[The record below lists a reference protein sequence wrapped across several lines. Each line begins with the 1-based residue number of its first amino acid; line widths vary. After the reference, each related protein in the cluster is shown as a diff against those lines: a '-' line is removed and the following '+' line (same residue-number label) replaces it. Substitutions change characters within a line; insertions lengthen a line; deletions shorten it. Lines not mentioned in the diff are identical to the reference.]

1 MVWKPNIY
9 EYRRLQMT
17 FKKSR
22 NLHMKKIITR
32 ILIISSFAFANQQ
45 LNAQKVIVNREVET
59 TNDGKMLLGHQLK
72 DQFVKEPYSEWY
84 TKEFNEYALDQKAVG
99 ELKKNKINSYNL
111 IVFIG
116 TWCEDSHR
124 DFPRLM
130 KILEEVNYPDSKL
143 TIIAV
148 NRKKE
153 SPTGDEVRYNVQKV
167 PTIIVEKY
175 GKEIGRIIEMPTTGY
190 VERDLVE
197 ILKKDDQ
204 SVIKELFKKEN

>member
-1 MVWKPNIY
+1 
-9 EYRRLQMT
+9 
-17 FKKSR
+17 
-22 NLHMKKIITR
+22 MKKIIKS
-32 ILIISSFAFANQQ
+32 ILTISVLFLALQQ
-45 LNAQKVIVNREVET
+45 FSAQKVVVGREVET
-59 TNDGKMLLGHQLK
+59 TSDGKMLLGNQLK
-72 DQFVKEPYSEWY
+72 EKFLEAPYSDWYVKEHD
-84 TKEFNEYALDQKAVG
+84 EYALDQKAIS
-99 ELKKNKINSYNL
+99 ELKKGKINSYNMV
-111 IVFIG
+111 VFMG

-130 KILEEVNYPDSKL
+130 KILEEVKFPESKL

-167 PTIIVEKY
+167 PTIIVERY

-190 VERDLVE
+190 IERDLAE

-204 SVIKELFKKEN
+204 SVIKEIFNK

>member
-1 MVWKPNIY
+1 MENN
-9 EYRRLQMT
+9 
-17 FKKSR
+17 R
-22 NLHMKKIITR
+22 NMICKKIITN
-32 ILIISSFAFANQQ
+32 IFTLSVLTLSMQQ
-45 LNAQKVIVNREVET
+45 FNAQKVVVNREVET
-59 TNDGKMLLGHQLK
+59 TNDGKMLLGNQLK
-72 DQFVKEPYSEWY
+72 EQFLKEPYSEWY

-99 ELKKNKINSYNL
+99 ELRKKNITSYNL

-130 KILEEVNYPDSKL
+130 KILEEVKYPDSRL

-153 SPTGDEVRYNVQKV
+153 SPTGDEVKYNVSKV

-197 ILKKDDQ
+197 ILKKDDG
-204 SVIKELFKKEN
+204 SVLKEIFKKEN

>member
-1 MVWKPNIY
+1 MKNNRNMVC
-9 EYRRLQMT
+9 
-17 FKKSR
+17 
-22 NLHMKKIITR
+22 KKIITN
-32 ILIISSFAFANQQ
+32 IFTLSVLTLAMQQ
-45 LNAQKVIVNREVET
+45 FNAQKVVVNREVET
-59 TNDGKMLLGHQLK
+59 TNDGKMLLGNQLK
-72 DQFVKEPYSEWY
+72 EQFLKEPYSEWY

-99 ELKKNKINSYNL
+99 ELRKKNITSYNL

-130 KILEEVNYPDSKL
+130 KILEEVKYPDSRL

-153 SPTGDEVRYNVQKV
+153 SPTGDEVKYNVSKV

-197 ILKKDDQ
+197 ILKKDDG
-204 SVIKELFKKEN
+204 SVLKEIFKKEN

>member
-1 MVWKPNIY
+1 MIC
-9 EYRRLQMT
+9 
-17 FKKSR
+17 
-22 NLHMKKIITR
+22 KKIITN
-32 ILIISSFAFANQQ
+32 IFTLSVLTLSMQQ
-45 LNAQKVIVNREVET
+45 FNAQKVVVNREVET
-59 TNDGKMLLGHQLK
+59 TNDGKMLLGNQLK
-72 DQFVKEPYSEWY
+72 EQFLKDPYSEWY

-99 ELKKNKINSYNL
+99 ELRKKNITSYNL

-130 KILEEVNYPDSKL
+130 KILEEVKYPDSRL

-153 SPTGDEVRYNVQKV
+153 SPTGDEVKYNVSKV

-197 ILKKDDQ
+197 ILKKDDG
-204 SVIKELFKKEN
+204 SVLKEIFKKEN

>member
-1 MVWKPNIY
+1 MKNNRNIIC
-9 EYRRLQMT
+9 
-17 FKKSR
+17 
-22 NLHMKKIITR
+22 KKIITN
-32 ILIISSFAFANQQ
+32 IFTLSVLTLAMQQ
-45 LNAQKVIVNREVET
+45 VNAQKVVVNREVET
-59 TNDGKMLLGHQLK
+59 TNDGKMLLGNQLK
-72 DQFVKEPYSEWY
+72 EQFMKEPYSEWY

-99 ELKKNKINSYNL
+99 ELRKNNITSYNL
-111 IVFIG
+111 IVFVG

-130 KILEEVNYPDSKL
+130 KILEEVKYPDSRL

-153 SPTGDEVRYNVQKV
+153 SPTGDEVKYNVSKV

-197 ILKKDDQ
+197 ILKKDDG
-204 SVIKELFKKEN
+204 SVLKEIFKKEN

>member
-1 MVWKPNIY
+1 
-9 EYRRLQMT
+9 
-17 FKKSR
+17 
-22 NLHMKKIITR
+22 MKKLITNVAV
-32 ILIISSFAFANQQ
+32 ISCLAFTAQQ
-45 LNAQKVIVNREVET
+45 FSAQKVVVNREVET
-59 TNDGKMLLGHQLK
+59 TNDGKMLLGNQLK
-72 DQFVKEPYSEWY
+72 DQFLKAPYADWYVKEHD
-84 TKEFNEYALDQKAVG
+84 EYAMDQKAIND
-99 ELKKNKINSYNL
+99 LKKDKINSYN
-111 IVFIG
+111 ITVFMG

-130 KILEEVNYPDSKL
+130 KILEEVKYPENKL

-153 SPTGDEVRYNVQKV
+153 SPTGDEGRYNIQKV

-190 VERDLVE
+190 IERDLVN

-204 SVIKELFKKEN
+204 SVIKEILK

>member
-1 MVWKPNIY
+1 MRNNRNIIC
-9 EYRRLQMT
+9 
-17 FKKSR
+17 
-22 NLHMKKIITR
+22 KKIITN
-32 ILIISSFAFANQQ
+32 IFTLSVLTLSMQQ
-45 LNAQKVIVNREVET
+45 FNAQKVVVNREVET
-59 TNDGKMLLGHQLK
+59 TNDGKMLLGNQLK
-72 DQFVKEPYSEWY
+72 EQFLKEPYSEWY
-84 TKEFNEYALDQKAVG
+84 AKEFNEYALDQKAVG
-99 ELKKNKINSYNL
+99 ELRKKNITSYNL

-130 KILEEVNYPDSKL
+130 KILEEVKYPDSRL

-153 SPTGDEVRYNVQKV
+153 SPTGDEVKYNVSKV

-197 ILKKDDQ
+197 ILKKDDG
-204 SVIKELFKKEN
+204 SVLKEIFKKEN

>member
-1 MVWKPNIY
+1 MKNNRNMVC
-9 EYRRLQMT
+9 
-17 FKKSR
+17 
-22 NLHMKKIITR
+22 KKIITN
-32 ILIISSFAFANQQ
+32 IFTLSVLTLSMQQ
-45 LNAQKVIVNREVET
+45 FNAQKVVVNREVET
-59 TNDGKMLLGHQLK
+59 TNDGKMLLGNQLK
-72 DQFVKEPYSEWY
+72 EQFLKEPYSEWY

-99 ELKKNKINSYNL
+99 ELRKKNITSYNL

-130 KILEEVNYPDSKL
+130 KILEEVKYPDSRL

-153 SPTGDEVRYNVQKV
+153 SPTGDEVKYNVSKV

-197 ILKKDDQ
+197 ILKKDDG
-204 SVIKELFKKEN
+204 SVLKEIFKKEN

>member
-1 MVWKPNIY
+1 MNC
-9 EYRRLQMT
+9 
-17 FKKSR
+17 
-22 NLHMKKIITR
+22 KKIITK
-32 ILIISSFAFANQQ
+32 ILVISAFAFATDS
-45 LNAQKVIVNREVET
+45 LIAQKVVVNREVET

-99 ELKKNKINSYNL
+99 ELKKNKINSHNL

-130 KILEEVNYPDSKL
+130 KILEEVNFPESRL

-153 SPTGDEVRYNVQKV
+153 SPTGDESKYNVQKV

-190 VERDLVE
+190 IERDLVE
-197 ILKKDDQ
+197 ILKKDDS
-204 SVIKELFKKEN
+204 SVIKEIFKKEN

>member
-1 MVWKPNIY
+1 MIC
-9 EYRRLQMT
+9 
-17 FKKSR
+17 
-22 NLHMKKIITR
+22 KKIITN
-32 ILIISSFAFANQQ
+32 IFTLSVLTLAMQQ
-45 LNAQKVIVNREVET
+45 FNAQKVVVNREVET

-72 DQFVKEPYSEWY
+72 EQFVKEPYSEWY
-84 TKEFNEYALDQKAVG
+84 TKEFNEYALDQKAVT
-99 ELKKNKINSYNL
+99 ELRKSNINSYNL
-111 IVFIG
+111 IVFVG

-130 KILEEVNYPDSKL
+130 KILEEVKYPDSRL

-153 SPTGDEVRYNVQKV
+153 SPTGDEVKYNVSKV

-175 GKEIGRIIEMPTTGY
+175 GKEIGRMIEMPTTGY

-197 ILKKDDQ
+197 ILKKDDG
-204 SVIKELFKKEN
+204 SVLKEIFKKEN